1 MENIIICDNISIHS
15 DNTISTQSNHSCDSC
30 NKSFSR
36 KYNLDR
42 HKTSCK
48 KNKQDTILDLQNEI
62 RILKEQI
69 SQYKNDFR
77 QQEKEMIR
85 MEMKIEFMEQTNKE
99 LNNSLQQKEMENKE
113 LLKMFME
120 KSTKDI
126 SIIAENRMI
135 TQQKM
140 ISNPNPIITKPKK
153 LTFESFVK
161 EDCLEAYSIN
171 EFIGI
176 YKEYILNQED
186 IVQYLNLI
194 LQMSYEK
201 IIMNL
206 TEKIIKNIPQ
216 NKLPFQIK
224 GADIKEGYI
233 KRIIDAKD
241 KSEKPEF
248 HKYIGNELFDKTI
261 SFITTLSQKTF
272 TGLYFEYKDRLFRD
286 EPSQKRD
293 EIMSGIIQ
301 KIVGN
306 VEDDDEK
313 NTLKKKRDLRLTKCF
328 LSKFIVEFQE

>member
-1 MENIIICDNISIHS
+1 MENIIMCDNISIHS

-171 EFIGI
+171 EFIDLDD
-176 YKEYILNQED
+176 KVNEKILND
-186 IVQYLNLI
+186 NNNIGFL
-194 LQMSYEK
+194 
-201 IIMNL
+201 IMNNMRNNNNNTYNAAQATL
-206 TEKIIKNIPQ
+206 MLAMSWNV
-216 NKLPFQIK
+216 
-224 GADIKEGYI
+224 
-233 KRIIDAKD
+233 
-241 KSEKPEF
+241 SS
-248 HKYIGNELFDKTI
+248 HELRE
-261 SFITTLSQKTF
+261 SNTTLA
-272 TGLYFEYKDRLFRD
+272 
-286 EPSQKRD
+286 PSSTTTRVRPKMRPRAPD
-293 EIMSGIIQ
+293 AVRIASTCSVACTPRG
-301 KIVGN
+301 
-306 VEDDDEK
+306 
-313 NTLKKKRDLRLTKCF
+313 T
-328 LSKFIVEFQE
+328 